1 MSKIREKIQSVESW
15 ARRRALN
22 SRLAVAGVHVVAIGI
37 FPTVET
43 IYFSSRDELESALG
57 AGFWAILILIVVAHT
72 AVGFLA
78 YSSTTA
84 QHVYFDYLD
93 LARENDDLKQEI
105 EAKIARLR
113 ALEVMRLSAHYAILA
128 VYRFTAWGDAQKPLQ
143 VKPVREWLGKTLR
156 VAIDKREEII
166 GYQGAKYNFAVYL
179 YSERTDRL
187 EKFYREVDNRIDT
200 RNRSW
205 PPGVGHVGLCFAR
218 QEAIISED
226 ITKAPALMV
235 EKEEEQTDYRSIAT
249 SPIFSIGEDNGTT
262 DVRGVFIITSSE
274 PGQLTEERHE
284 LFVSTMGWILSLFF
298 HESDQHIAGGQNYV

>member
-1 MSKIREKIQSVESW
+1 MSKIRKRIQSVESW
-15 ARRRALN
+15 ARKRALN
-22 SRLAVAGVHVVAIGI
+22 SRLAVAGVHVVAIVV
-37 FPTVET
+37 FPIIET
-43 IYFSSRDELESALG
+43 IYFSSRDGLESALG
-57 AGFWAILILIVVAHT
+57 AGFWVILGLIVVAHA

-93 LARENDDLKQEI
+93 LARENDDLKREV

-113 ALEVMRLSAHYAILA
+113 ALEVMRAAAHYAILA
-128 VYRFTAWGDAQKPLQ
+128 VYRFTAWGGARKPLQ
-143 VKPVREWLGKTLR
+143 VKSVREWLGKILR
-156 VAIDKREEII
+156 VAIDKREEIV

-179 YSERTDRL
+179 YSEETDRL
-187 EKFYREVDNRIDT
+187 EKFYREVDSRIDT
-200 RNRSW
+200 QNRSW
-205 PPGVGHVGLCFAR
+205 PPGVGHIGLCFAR

-235 EKEEEQTDYRSIAT
+235 ENEEEQTDYRSIAT
-249 SPIFSIGEDNGTT
+249 APVFRVGEGDETS

-274 PGQLTEERHE
+274 PSQLTEERHE

-298 HESDQHIAGGQNYV
+298 HESDQYIADAENYV